1 MSVPQE
7 TLAVPQ
13 QALRTINGQ
22 GSLRELPRVAIV
34 SDFIDYYDHAF
45 CPRYEAEVVWDRR
58 SRNDMS
64 KADQFALL
72 EKLGFKVPEHG
83 KVSDV
88 YTKLRE
94 KFLPA
99 CRGQSGRGFTP
110 EIFNLYAETI
120 RVVVY
125 LDEFAHRGEGKILT
139 TLGDALRE
147 YPYLYCSRF
156 VESEPSFPGIEYATS
171 YRHLQIG
178 RRSFCLRYGGFGSW
192 MSNHAKEV
200 EVEFLFEGYEGR
212 GPLSSHVPYPVF
224 AIDMVQSGPWLYAV
238 DFNTAPGIDGTGIPL
253 SPQEIYQLV
262 AEWFAANVSNMS

>member
-1 MSVPQE
+1 MSVPRE
-7 TLAVPQ
+7 TLAIDID
-13 QALRTINGQ
+13 AC
-22 GSLRELPRVAIV
+22 LPKVAIN
-34 SDFIDYYDHAF
+34 SDFIDFYDHAF
-45 CPRYEAEVVWDRR
+45 YPRAAADLVWDRR

-72 EKLGFKVPEHG
+72 ENLGFKVPEHG

-94 KFLPA
+94 KFP
-99 CRGQSGRGFTP
+99 GFTSKV
-110 EIFNLYAETI
+110 FNLYAETI

-125 LDEFAHRGEGKILT
+125 LDEFAHAGEGKILT

-147 YPYLYCSRF
+147 YPCLYCSRF

-178 RRSFCLRYGGFGSW
+178 RRFFCLRYGGFGSW

-200 EVEFLFEGYEGR
+200 EVEFLFEGHEGR

-262 AEWFAANVSNMS
+262 AEWFAANVSNVS